1 MARQVSIRQSLL
13 TNQLWVILLLSV
25 AILTVTI
32 LGARHV
38 VWTLSTELIL
48 QTVERTEGELRTFF
62 EPVKRAL
69 MVYRAMG
76 EAGLLEPDRHEDLN
90 RLLIPL
96 MQQLSQVTSLLVA
109 DERGHEHMLL
119 RSGDRWFNRRT
130 RRDEW
135 GNRTRWFEWSDAH
148 PERIESWKELDYEP
162 RARPWYQGAI
172 NRSEESPAVFAPAN
186 STEHIHWTRPYTFFT
201 THDLGITASITYDS
215 GDGMDRVIGFDLL
228 LRDISDF
235 TTGLKVGE
243 HGGVMVLTDRSK
255 VIGLPRDARITDPK
269 ARQAALLKCPQ
280 ELGWALAGE
289 AVKASSKQVS
299 KQQEPRRYKS
309 KGEFWWAH
317 AKPYPLTSD
326 RVLWVAVVIPE
337 SDLLGGLH
345 RIRLWI
351 VVITLAVIALA
362 IWRAIVLARR
372 YSYPIEAL
380 VRQSDRISRGNL
392 YKGAPVESSVK
403 EVHHLAAAHER
414 MRRGLESLLKLE
426 SDLLLAHQIQQ
437 NTFPERLPRVKGF
450 QIDAWSTP
458 ADKTGGDTYDIVG
471 LQGPRAEGE
480 RLLAFENAQYAV
492 LLLADATGH
501 GVGPALSATQ
511 VRAMLRMAVRMGAK
525 LEAIARHV
533 NDQLVSDLH
542 AGRFITA
549 WLGELNGDASTL
561 TSFSAGQ
568 APLLH
573 YVAGEKSI
581 YELAADSPPFGLIEG
596 APIAIGAPFVMSPG
610 DIVMVM
616 SDGIYEYKNPSGQ
629 RFGVERVKEVITRHC
644 DSSAS
649 ALNKALRAALAAFA
663 QGKSAGDDC
672 TVIIIKRI

>member
-1 MARQVSIRQSLL
+1 MSRLVSIRQSLL
-13 TNQLWVILLLSV
+13 TNHLLVILLLSV

-32 LGARHV
+32 LGARHAI
-38 VWTLSTELIL
+38 WTLSRELIL
-48 QTVERTEGELRTFF
+48 QSVERTEGELRSFF

-76 EAGLLEPDRHEDLN
+76 EAGILKSDRHEDLN

-119 RSGDRWFNRRT
+119 RMDNRWFNRQT

-135 GNRTRWFEWSDAH
+135 GNRTRWLEWNEAH
-148 PERIESWKELDYEP
+148 PERVESWKELDYEP
-162 RARPWYQGAI
+162 RTRPWYQGAI
-172 NRSEESPAVFAPAN
+172 KRLEESPAAFAPAN

-201 THDLGITASITYDS
+201 TRASGITASIAYDS
-215 GDGMDRVIGFDLL
+215 GDGMDRVLGFDLL
-228 LRDISDF
+228 LSDISDF

-243 HGGVMVLTDRSK
+243 HGGVMVLTDRNE
-255 VIGLPRDARITDPK
+255 VIGLPRDPRFAEAK
-269 ARQAALLKCPQ
+269 AQQAALLKRPE
-280 ELGWALAGE
+280 ELGWALASD
-289 AVKASSKQVS
+289 AAKAFAEQAPG
-299 KQQEPRRYKS
+299 QFEPRRFDS
-309 KGEFWWAH
+309 GGEFWWAH

-326 RVLWVAVVIPE
+326 RVLWIAVVIPE
-337 SDLLGGLH
+337 VDLLGSLH
-345 RIRLWI
+345 RIRLWV

-380 VRQSDRISRGNL
+380 VKQSDRISRGNL

-403 EVHHLAAAHER
+403 EVHRLAAAHDR
-414 MRRGLESLLKLE
+414 MRLGLESLLKLE

-437 NTFPERLPRVKGF
+437 NTFPDRLPGVKGF
-450 QIDAWSTP
+450 QLDAWSAP
-458 ADKTGGDTYDIVG
+458 AEETAGDTYDVIG
-471 LQGPRAEGE
+471 LQSPSDGGDRS
-480 RLLAFENAQYAV
+480 LAFEDAQYVV

-511 VRAMLRMAVRMGAK
+511 VRAMLRMAVRIGAK

-549 WLGELNGDASTL
+549 WLGELNGSASTL

-573 YVAGEKSI
+573 YIAGSKSI
-581 YELAADSPPFGLIEG
+581 NERAADGPPFGVIEG
-596 APIAIGAPFVMSPG
+596 APISIGAPLLMSPG

-616 SDGIYEYKNPSGQ
+616 SDGIYEYKNPDGQ
-629 RFGVERVKEVITRHC
+629 RFGMQRVKEVIARHSE
-644 DSSAS
+644 DS
-649 ALNKALRAALAAFA
+649 ALALKKALLAALAAFA
-663 QGKSAGDDC
+663 QGEPAGDDC